1 MTDKISNNTRIAK
14 NTIFL
19 FLRMVFVLFV
29 SLYTTR
35 VVLNTLG
42 IIDYGIYNVV
52 AGFVSMFAFLNSSM
66 NNTTQRFYNFVRGTD
81 NKDEQCKIYNTAL
94 RIQIVLAIILFIILE
109 SLGLWYIYSKM
120 VIPSGRLDAAVWV
133 FHSSTLSLVFLV
145 LQIPYSAA
153 IISHEKMDYFA
164 IVSIFDVLIKLIVV
178 LILPH
183 ISYDQLIFYGI
194 CLLLISITNFLL
206 YYIYCKR
213 HFEEIKYQKH
223 YGKEK
228 FKEMLTFS
236 GWNLFG
242 SFAYTMQ
249 GQGLNVLIN
258 AFFGPIVNAARGVT
272 FQIQSTINGFSENI
286 ATAFRPQL
294 VESYAKTNFLR
305 TQNLMFSMSK
315 YCFTMLYFLT
325 VPIIIELHYILNIW
339 LKGAVPDFTITF
351 TYLVLA
357 NMLVNS
363 LNMPIS
369 QTVQATGKVKYYQ
382 IIRSILIISTLPI
395 SWIVLKLDAS
405 PVSVFIVTLIISII
419 NQPLSMAILHHLFYY
434 SYKLYLKRVILPCM
448 ILTLLLPILPVT
460 FHLIM
465 NENFS
470 RLIVV
475 LISTII
481 ASVAL
486 TYFVILNN
494 TEKEIITSLLKKKF
508 FKKNK
513 NNQ

>member
-213 HFEEIKYQKH
+213 HCEEIKYQ
-223 YGKEK
+223 
-228 FKEMLTFS
+228 
-236 GWNLFG
+236 
-242 SFAYTMQ
+242 
-249 GQGLNVLIN
+249 
-258 AFFGPIVNAARGVT
+258 
-272 FQIQSTINGFSENI
+272 
-286 ATAFRPQL
+286 
-294 VESYAKTNFLR
+294 
-305 TQNLMFSMSK
+305 
-315 YCFTMLYFLT
+315 
-325 VPIIIELHYILNIW
+325 
-339 LKGAVPDFTITF
+339 
-351 TYLVLA
+351 
-357 NMLVNS
+357 
-363 LNMPIS
+363 
-369 QTVQATGKVKYYQ
+369 
-382 IIRSILIISTLPI
+382 
-395 SWIVLKLDAS
+395 
-405 PVSVFIVTLIISII
+405 
-419 NQPLSMAILHHLFYY
+419 
-434 SYKLYLKRVILPCM
+434 
-448 ILTLLLPILPVT
+448 
-460 FHLIM
+460 
-465 NENFS
+465 
-470 RLIVV
+470 
-475 LISTII
+475 
-481 ASVAL
+481 
-486 TYFVILNN
+486 
-494 TEKEIITSLLKKKF
+494 
-508 FKKNK
+508 
-513 NNQ
+513 